1 VSDRTRAHV
10 LISGTVQEVFFRATT
25 KQEADER
32 DVAGWVQNNADG
44 RVEAVFEGPEAA
56 VEAMVAFGHEGSPAA
71 PVETVEV
78 SDEPPRGLS
87 GFEIRR

>member
-1 VSDRTRAHV
+1 MSDRTRAHV

-56 VEAMVAFGHEGSPAA
+56 VEAMVAFCHEGSPAA
-71 PVETVEV
+71 TVETVEV